1 MSGAAQFSVAA
12 RAGAAR
18 AGVLRVRGK
27 ECPTPAFLPV
37 GTYGA
42 VKGVPPDLLE
52 RLGTRMLLANACHLH
67 DRPGAD
73 VVARAGGL
81 HRFMGWDGLILT
93 DSGGFQVFSLLATSR
108 LDEEGVTF
116 RSPVDGRELRLG
128 PREAVDVQLALD
140 SDVAMVFD
148 HCPPLPA
155 EPALLADAVER
166 TTRWA
171 AAARARH
178 AERSQGGQAL
188 FGIVQGGLDDALRA
202 RSARQLVE
210 LDFDGYA
217 IGGLSVG
224 ESNAELRAAL
234 PRYAPL
240 LPAERLRYLMGV
252 GRPAD
257 VLAAIAAGFDVFD
270 CVLPTRNARHGM
282 LFTRAGPLQLKNARW
297 REATGPIEA
306 GCDCPACVRWP
317 LAALRHLFMVG
328 DPLAILL
335 ASAHNLR
342 FLHRLVAEARAA
354 IVAGRDPAALPE
366 YAGLDAPV
374 PAADA

>member
-1 MSGAAQFSVAA
+1 VSGAAEFRLAATAGTA
-12 RAGAAR
+12 RAGT
-18 AGVLRVRGK
+18 LRVRGK
-27 ECPTPAFLPV
+27 DCPTPAFLPV

-42 VKGVPPDLLE
+42 VKGVPPELLT
-52 RLGTRMLLANACHLH
+52 RLGTRLLLANACHLH

-73 VVARAGGL
+73 VVARVGGL

-128 PREAVDVQLALD
+128 PHEAVDIQLALD
-140 SDVAMVFD
+140 SDIAMAFD
-148 HCPPLPA
+148 HCPPLPSDA
-155 EPALLADAVER
+155 ALLSQAVER

-178 AERSQGGQAL
+178 AQRSERGQAL

-202 RSARQLVE
+202 RSAQQLVE
-210 LDFDGYA
+210 LGFDGYA

-224 ESNAELRAAL
+224 ESGAELRAAL
-234 PRYAPL
+234 PRFAPL
-240 LPAERLRYLMGV
+240 LPPDRLRYLMGV
-252 GRPAD
+252 GRPGD
-257 VLAAIAAGFDVFD
+257 VLCAIAAGFDVFD

-282 LFTRAGPLQLKNARW
+282 LFTRTGPLQLKNARW
-297 REATGPIEA
+297 REESGPIEA
-306 GCDCPACVRWP
+306 GCDCPACSAWP
-317 LAALRHLFMVG
+317 LAALRHLFLVG

-342 FLHRLVAEARAA
+342 FLHRLVDAARAA
-354 IVAGRDPAALPE
+354 ILAGRDPRALPE
-366 YAGLDAPV
+366 YAGVDAEPH
-374 PAADA
+374 PGL